1 MDSLIIKNEKEQK
14 FIENRLKKIKLF
26 SGKNFLTSLI
36 FRATINGD
44 KASNFHNLC
53 DCKTNLLFLVQTKK
67 NYRFGGFISVGIF
80 SKEYWSCVRDDEAFC
95 FSLDLK
101 KIYNRRFKESIYVHG
116 SEIITFLM
124 DIFKIYDNFFTVKS
138 ICTDARDK
146 KYVYFDNQ
154 TNAYEINGGE
164 NSFLVQELEVFQIM
178 FI

>member
-1 MDSLIIKNEKEQK
+1 
-14 FIENRLKKIKLF
+14 
-26 SGKNFLTSLI
+26 
-36 FRATINGD
+36 
-44 KASNFHNLC
+44 
-53 DCKTNLLFLVQTKK
+53 
-67 NYRFGGFISVGIF
+67 
-80 SKEYWSCVRDDEAFC
+80 
-95 FSLDLK
+95 
-101 KIYNRRFKESIYVHG
+101 
-116 SEIITFLM
+116 M